1 MTRRLREFW
10 RSVAPRITRDNREVS
25 PVAKIRGGVS
35 IWNGTMVREG
45 AHIGYGSSL
54 GRNVYIGP
62 GVIVGENV
70 RIQNGAQVF
79 EPVEIGNG
87 SFIGP
92 NVVFTNDRTPRA
104 VKDQSLDPIGESDWQ
119 KTGIVIGIGASIGA
133 CAVLVSPLR
142 IGNWAL
148 IGAGSVVTQDVPD
161 HALVFGNP
169 ARQRGWVDF
178 NGDPLEPMA
187 DGKFRST
194 TSQIEFR
201 VIEGG
206 LEAIG

>member
-1 MTRRLREFW
+1 MIRRFQEFW
-10 RSVAPRITRDNREVS
+10 RRVGVRITPDTREVS
-25 PVAKIRGGVS
+25 SSAEIPGRVS
-35 IWNGTMVREG
+35 VWNGTMVREG
-45 AHIGYGSSL
+45 ARIGHGSSL

-104 VKDQSLDPIGESDWQ
+104 VKDQSLDPISESDWQ
-119 KTGIVIGIGASIGA
+119 KTGIVIGTGASIGA
-133 CAVLVSPLR
+133 CAVLVSPVR

-148 IGAGSVVTQDVPD
+148 VGAGSVVTHDVPD

-178 NGDPLEPMA
+178 NGDRLEPTA
-187 DGKFRST
+187 GGKFRST
-194 TSQIEFR
+194 SSEVEFR

-206 LEAIG
+206 LEAIR